1 MDQKCSVY
9 ESKLGLETNGIS
21 MAICEVQNQLVLAP
35 LSFFDWPTRL

>member
-1 MDQKCSVY
+1 MGQKGSVY

-35 LSFFDWPTRL
+35 FSFLGWPTEQ